1 LVTNTSLPTNTL
13 SVFNYFIE
21 MSQGFVT
28 IDSHKFSAASSYIAG
43 SQKISKYPFKPS
55 FEDFYQTNNFTKNSV
70 NMFKRSKEI
79 RAISTNF
86 FK

>member
-1 LVTNTSLPTNTL
+1 
-13 SVFNYFIE
+13 

-28 IDSHKFSAASSYIAG
+28 IDSNKFNLTSFYSASSEM
-43 SQKISKYPFKPS
+43 ISKYPFKPS

-79 RAISTNF
+79 RAVSTNF

>member
-1 LVTNTSLPTNTL
+1 
-13 SVFNYFIE
+13 
-21 MSQGFVT
+21 MSNGFVIT
-28 IDSHKFSAASSYIAG
+28 DSNKFNLSGVNRPNSFLV
-43 SQKISKYPFKPS
+43 SKYPFKPS

-79 RAISTNF
+79 RAVSTNF